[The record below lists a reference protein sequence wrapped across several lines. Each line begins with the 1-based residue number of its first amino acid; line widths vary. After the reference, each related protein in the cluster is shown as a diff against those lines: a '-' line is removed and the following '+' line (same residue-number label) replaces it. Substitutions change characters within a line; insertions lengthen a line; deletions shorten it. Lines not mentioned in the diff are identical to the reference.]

1 MAALLR
7 WQCRQASPTLAG
19 NASHALLA
27 QLCADGTAAVARDAY
42 YALLQQECVARSA
55 EPHSGAC
62 HALLRQQS
70 LGRTATRPRV
80 RAGHID
86 LRSSGIYTS
95 SPAAAREPAAG
106 APVISRGW
114 VDRRR
119 GRRWTPLGHA
129 AAIESA
135 RERRRESGPSVP
147 QLLSQEGAEL
157 ARQRVVCADCW
168 DAPDEWRG

>member
-7 WQCRQASPTLAG
+7 WQCLQASPTLAG

-95 SPAAAREPAAG
+95 SLAATAASQHAEVAITQCPLPLRLLAVAMG
-106 APVISRGW
+106 MLMPL
-114 VDRRR
+114 RRR
-119 GRRWTPLGHA
+119 W
-129 AAIESA
+129 
-135 RERRRESGPSVP
+135 
-147 QLLSQEGAEL
+147 
-157 ARQRVVCADCW
+157 
-168 DAPDEWRG
+168 

>member
-1 MAALLR
+1 MRGDSLR

-70 LGRTATRPRV
+70 LGRTATWPRV

-95 SPAAAREPAAG
+95 SPAAPWGAAVAATHDTSSATAALWGAAVAASVAIARSNHTASTLSSSSS
-106 APVISRGW
+106 SRCSNS
-114 VDRRR
+114 R
-119 GRRWTPLGHA
+119 
-129 AAIESA
+129 
-135 RERRRESGPSVP
+135 
-147 QLLSQEGAEL
+147 
-157 ARQRVVCADCW
+157 
-168 DAPDEWRG
+168 

>member
-62 HALLRQQS
+62 HALLRQQN
-70 LGRTATRPRV
+70 LGRTATWPRV

-95 SPAAAREPAAG
+95 AVQTVPHSVNSHRDSREATDH
-106 APVISRGW
+106 VSK
-114 VDRRR
+114 
-119 GRRWTPLGHA
+119 
-129 AAIESA
+129 SK
-135 RERRRESGPSVP
+135 
-147 QLLSQEGAEL
+147 
-157 ARQRVVCADCW
+157 
-168 DAPDEWRG
+168 

>member
-95 SPAAAREPAAG
+95 SHAG
-106 APVISRGW
+106 VPGLNTISTIQYNSQSQSQYIK
-114 VDRRR
+114 D
-119 GRRWTPLGHA
+119 
-129 AAIESA
+129 
-135 RERRRESGPSVP
+135 ERLHVNTI
-147 QLLSQEGAEL
+147 QLHL
-157 ARQRVVCADCW
+157 R
-168 DAPDEWRG
+168 